1 MATIKKSVGAQW
13 PLIAH
18 FDFTMADAMVNTAGV
33 LTNFKATGSPT
44 FDIMT
49 LPFNSQVVGGDLIVR
64 VASDDTGTATA
75 SLGDTGSA
83 TRYLNATDLKSAAR
97 TALTLT
103 GYKTQGESIR
113 LTVANQNGNATV
125 GDFRIAVHFMV
136 DSRQSEN
143 LKTT

>member
-1 MATIKKSVGAQW
+1 MATIKKTVGAQW
-13 PLIAH
+13 SLIAH
-18 FDFTMADAMVNTAGV
+18 FDFTMADAMVNTSGV
-33 LTNFKATGSPT
+33 LTNFKATSGV

-64 VASDDTGTATA
+64 VVSNDTGTATL
-75 SLGDTGSA
+75 SLGDSGLA
-83 TRYLNATDLKSAAR
+83 TRYLTTTNLKVAAR
-97 TALTLT
+97 TALGIT

-113 LTVANQNGNATV
+113 ATIANGTGDATT
-125 GDFRIAVHFMV
+125 GDFRIAIHFMV